1 MPVGLAAGRL
11 CDQGMYCCT
20 QVYALTSESQ
30 KGWIMAVITKT
41 LTFDSKG
48 GNDMIDITPAVQDV
62 VATGDIDEGIVTIFV
77 PGSTASITT
86 IEFEPGLQKD
96 FPRAMERIAPSGEHY
111 DHDARWGDGNGLSH
125 VRASTVGPGI
135 VVPFKNKVMLL
146 GTWQQVVLVDFDT
159 RPRKRNVV
167 VQVLG

>member
-1 MPVGLAAGRL
+1 
-11 CDQGMYCCT
+11 
-20 QVYALTSESQ
+20 
-30 KGWIMAVITKT
+30 MAVMTKT

-48 GNDMIDITPAVQDV
+48 RGDILDITPAVGDV
-62 VATGDIDEGIVTIFV
+62 ISSGSIDEGIVTIFV

-96 FPRAMERIAPSGEHY
+96 FPRAMERIAPAGEHY
-111 DHDARWGDGNGLSH
+111 DHDARWGDGNGMSH

-135 VVPFKNKVMLL
+135 VVPFKNKMMLL
-146 GTWQQVVLVDFDT
+146 GTWQQVVLADFDT
-159 RPRKRNVV
+159 RPRKRNVI

>member
-1 MPVGLAAGRL
+1 
-11 CDQGMYCCT
+11 
-20 QVYALTSESQ
+20 
-30 KGWIMAVITKT
+30 MAVFTKT
-41 LTFDSKG
+41 LNLDSKG
-48 GNDMIDITPAVQDV
+48 RGDMLDITPAVQDV
-62 VATGDIDEGIVTIFV
+62 ISPGNIDEGIVTIFV

-111 DHDARWGDGNGLSH
+111 DHDARWGDGNGMSH

-135 VVPFKNKVMLL
+135 VVPFKDKKMLL

-159 RPRKRNVV
+159 RPRKRTVI
-167 VQVLG
+167 VQVLGEEVRQR

>member
-1 MPVGLAAGRL
+1 MNLYIDG
-11 CDQGMYCCT
+11 
-20 QVYALTSESQ
+20 
-30 KGWIMAVITKT
+30 IMAVFTKT

-48 GNDMIDITPAVQDV
+48 RNEMLDITSVIQGV
-62 VATGDIDEGIVTIFV
+62 LSSGSIDEGIVTIFV
-77 PGSTASITT
+77 PGSTASVTT

-96 FPRAMERIAPSGEHY
+96 FPRAMERIAPSGEPY
-111 DHDARWGDGNGLSH
+111 DHDARWGDGNGMSH

-135 VVPFKNKVMLL
+135 VVPFKDKMMLL

-159 RPRKRNVV
+159 RPRKRNVI